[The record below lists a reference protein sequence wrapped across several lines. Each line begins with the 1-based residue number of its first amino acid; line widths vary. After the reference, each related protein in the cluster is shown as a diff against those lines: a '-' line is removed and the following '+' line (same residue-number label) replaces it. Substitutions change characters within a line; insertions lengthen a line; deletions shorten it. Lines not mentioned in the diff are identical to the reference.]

1 MSLDT
6 KNLAAVL
13 KAVQTASSLSGLS
26 TLLLNS
32 SGELAKSKSTKMPM
46 LHEMTERV
54 TDANA
59 LTDPGFYM
67 LPSSA
72 ANIPPNLSRIS
83 MRVTVYAPNIYQLA
97 VARKNTVPI
106 LMLRM
111 YTEDQSIGWT
121 GWYSVPLTAM

>member
-6 KNLAAVL
+6 KTLTAVL
-13 KAVQTASSLSGLS
+13 KAVQTATSLSGLS

-32 SGELAKSKSTKMPM
+32 SGELVKSKSAKMPM
-46 LHEMTERV
+46 LHEMTER
-54 TDANA
+54 TSDANA
-59 LTDPGFYM
+59 LTDPGFYT